1 MNENIVSSNKRIAKN
16 TLFLYFR
23 MFIILG
29 VTLYTS
35 RIILSTL
42 GVSDYGIYNVVGGV
56 VSMFTF
62 ISMAM
67 GNATARFITYAL
79 GEGNI
84 VKQKRVFNTSILVH
98 TAIAILIFVLAETIG
113 LWFLN
118 HKMII
123 PVERICAAHWVYQ
136 LSIIAAMISIIYSP
150 FNAVII
156 AHEKMRA
163 FAYISILDVTL
174 KLLIVYL
181 LFVSPF
187 DKLIFYGILYL
198 CVNII
203 DTVIYY
209 VYCKR
214 NFPETEFFLTKDAQ
228 LIKEI
233 GGFAGWSMIGNL
245 ASVSYSQGV
254 NILLNIFFGPIVNAA
269 SGISMQAQNAAKTF
283 VRNFQTA
290 VNPQITKSYAQKD
303 YYRVHSLLLSST
315 RLSFYLVFCIV
326 LPLIIEAEN
335 VLSLWL
341 VEVPEHTVNF
351 LRLAL
356 LVSIIDA
363 FEGPVNAAMNATGKI
378 KVYQLTSC
386 IILLMVIPISYYCL
400 NEGCEPESV
409 FIVQFFIIALAFM
422 TELLLLVPKIG
433 LHIGVYVREIFP
445 RLFSV
450 ALPSV
455 FIVIGEKKLLPESK
469 WTFFPIVIVSL
480 LSVCLFVYLWGLNKS
495 EKTMVNTKLK
505 AIFKRHQ

>member
-1 MNENIVSSNKRIAKN
+1 MSEDRVSSNNRIARN

-35 RIILSTL
+35 RVVLSTL

-79 GEGNI
+79 GEGDI
-84 VKQKRVFNTSILVH
+84 DKQKRVFNTSILVH
-98 TAIAILIFVLAETIG
+98 ASIAVLILILAETVG

-123 PVERICAAHWVYQ
+123 PEDRIIAAHWVYQ
-136 LSIIAAMISIIYSP
+136 LSIIAAMVSIMYSP

-156 AHEKMRA
+156 AHERMGA

-174 KLLIVYL
+174 KLIIVYL
-181 LFVSPF
+181 LNISPF
-187 DKLIFYGILYL
+187 DKLVFYGILYL
-198 CVNII
+198 SVNII
-203 DTVIYY
+203 DTAIYS
-209 VYCKR
+209 VYCKHK
-214 NFPETEFFLTKDAQ
+214 FPETEFVFTKDIG

-245 ASVSYSQGV
+245 ASVSYNQGV
-254 NILLNIFFGPIVNAA
+254 NILLNMFFGPVVNAA
-269 SGISMQAQNAAKTF
+269 RGVSMQVQNAAKTF

-290 VNPQITKSYAQKD
+290 VNPQITKSYAQND
-303 YYRVHSLLLSST
+303 YHRVHTLLLSST

-326 LPLIIEAEN
+326 LPLIVEAEA
-335 VLSLWL
+335 VLSIWL

-351 LRLAL
+351 LRLVL
-356 LVSIIDA
+356 MVSIIDA

-386 IILLMVIPISYYCL
+386 VILLMVIPISYFCL
-400 NEGCEPESV
+400 KQGYEPESV
-409 FIVQFFIIALAFM
+409 FVVQFFIMAVAFM
-422 TELLLLVPKIG
+422 TELLILAPKIN
-433 LHIGVYVREIFP
+433 LSIRLYVKEVFP
-445 RLFSV
+445 RLLLV
-450 ALPSV
+450 VLPSV
-455 FIVIGEKKLLPESK
+455 MIVMTVKSIMPKSRWSFIIIILSSVIVIC
-469 WTFFPIVIVSL
+469 TFIYI
-480 LSVCLFVYLWGLNKS
+480 WGLNKP
-495 EKTMVNTKLK
+495 EKNMVNSKIKSLLK
-505 AIFKRHQ
+505 K